1 MSLPENELR
10 VPLTALSFQ
19 LLLALADEARHG
31 YGIVKEIEQ
40 ATDGAMKPAT
50 GAVYLAIQRMVDEGL
65 ICNEA
70 PPTHA
75 AVDER
80 TALWHSDSL
89 RRRAL
94 EFVNQVAVIG
104 AVHGDSKYG
113 RLLKTRNID
122 QAAKAGGNRAQV
134 HARR

>member
-1 MSLPENELR
+1 MSLQENELR
-10 VPLTALSFQ
+10 APLTALSFQ

-31 YGIVKEIEQ
+31 YGIVKEIEH

-70 PPTHA
+70 APGDV

-80 TALWHSDSL
+80 RRYYGLTGLGRRTAAAEATRLAGL
-89 RRRAL
+89 VGA
-94 EFVNQVAVIG
+94 AVR
-104 AVHGDSKYG
+104 K
-113 RLLKTRNID
+113 RLV
-122 QAAKAGGNRAQV
+122 GGGVFDNLD
-134 HARR
+134 H

>member
-40 ATDGAMKPAT
+40 TTDGAMKPAT

-80 TALWHSDSL
+80 RRYYRLTALG
-89 RRRAL
+89 RRTAAAEATRLAGL
-94 EFVNQVAVIG
+94 VGAAVRKRL
-104 AVHGDSKYG
+104 VGDGVLSN
-113 RLLKTRNID
+113 LD
-122 QAAKAGGNRAQV
+122 D
-134 HARR
+134 